1 MSKCRIPLGPF
12 HPLLEEAEFFNIKVE
27 GEKVVDIE
35 METGWMHRGHEKISE
50 TKTFTQS
57 IFLVERI
64 CGICSTSHPFAC
76 VNAIEDI
83 DNIEIPERAKYI
95 RVLIG
100 ELERIHS
107 HLLWVGLAGHFIGY
121 DTLWMW
127 AWKYREPIL
136 QLSEMITGNRNH
148 YAMMRV
154 GGVGRDFDNSL
165 IPKIIPVLDM
175 IEKKMVML
183 AGAANDDPVLRSRL
197 KGVGVLTK
205 EDAINYCAN
214 GPTARASG
222 VDIDVRRDDPTA
234 YEVVDVKVIV
244 TPNGDVYDKL
254 VVRVLEIIE
263 SCHIIKQC
271 LKAFEK
277 VQGPIINKVKEISPG
292 EGIGRY
298 EAPRGEVFH
307 YIRSDGSNR
316 PLRHK
321 VRAPS
326 FSNIPT
332 YKASCVGIPLADAL
346 ITLASVDPCYCCTER
361 SIKAFDINGKKIEH
375 NLLHL
380 SRKKTERLQRELIPK
395 EKSLIDGIFDL
406 SLSR

>member
-12 HPLLEEAEFFNIKVE
+12 HPLLEEAEFFDIKVE

-83 DNIEIPERAKYI
+83 DNVQIPERAKYI

-107 HLLWVGLAGHFIGY
+107 HLLWLGLAGHFIGY
-121 DTLWMW
+121 ETLWMW

-136 QLSEMITGNRNH
+136 ELSELVSGNRNH

-154 GGVGRDFDNSL
+154 GGVGKDFDNST
-165 IPKIIPVLDM
+165 IPKYHPVLDD
-175 IEKKMVML
+175 IEKKMIML
-183 AGAANDDPVLRSRL
+183 SKAAPDDPVLKSRL

-205 EDAINYCAN
+205 EDAINYCAT

-234 YEVVDVKVIV
+234 YEVVDVNVI
-244 TPNGDVYDKL
+244 TLPNGDVYDKL
-254 VVRVLEIIE
+254 VVRILEIID
-263 SCHIIKQC
+263 SIKIVRQC
-271 LKAFEK
+271 LDAFPK
-277 VQGPIINKVKEISPG
+277 VEGPILNPVKEISPG
-292 EGIGRY
+292 EGCGRY

-361 SIKAFDINGKKIEH
+361 SIKVYDTDGKKVEQ

-380 SRKKTERLQRELIPK
+380 SRKKTEEIRAKLKPRTFTNNSL
-395 EKSLIDGIFDL
+395 EKNL
-406 SLSR
+406 